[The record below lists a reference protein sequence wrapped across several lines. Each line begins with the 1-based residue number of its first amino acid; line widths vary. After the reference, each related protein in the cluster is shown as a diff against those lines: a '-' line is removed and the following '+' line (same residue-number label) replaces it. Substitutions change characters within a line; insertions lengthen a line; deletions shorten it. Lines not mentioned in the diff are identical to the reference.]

1 MAAIATRALTT
12 SYGRSRGVVDLDL
25 EVAQGE
31 VFGFLGPNGAGKTT
45 TIRTLLDLLRPTS
58 GSAEVLGLDSRRD
71 SLEIRR
77 RVGYLPGDLALYER
91 LTGREHVEW
100 LGSLRGG
107 LDRAALDGLCDRFAV
122 DLDRP
127 IKQLSKGNRQKI
139 GLVQAF
145 VHDAELLV
153 LDEPTSGLD
162 PLMQEEFHALVRE
175 TVAAGRT
182 VFLSSH
188 SLDEVQHV
196 ADRVGIIR
204 DGRLVAVER
213 VEELRERASR
223 RVDVRFAPTTPPEPE
238 AFAGLPGV
246 SDLSVRGDLV
256 SFSVTGSIRPVLRA
270 AADHDVVDLLS
281 RPADLEEIFLTYY
294 RGGEAE
300 AGDGGA

>member
-1 MAAIATRALTT
+1 MAVIATRALTK

-25 EVAQGE
+25 EVAEGE

-45 TIRTLLDLLRPTS
+45 TIRTLLDLLRPTA
-58 GSAEVLGLDSRRD
+58 GTAEVLGLDSRRD

-77 RVGYLPGDLALYER
+77 RVGYLPGDLALYDR
-91 LTGREHVEW
+91 LTGRQHVDW
-100 LGSLRGG
+100 LASLRGG
-107 LDRAALDGLCDRFAV
+107 LDQDALAALVDRFEV

-127 IKQLSKGNRQKI
+127 IKQLSKGNRQKV

-145 VHDAELLV
+145 MHDAELLV

-162 PLMQEEFHALVRE
+162 PLMQEEFHALLRE
-175 TVAAGRT
+175 VVGAGRS

-196 ADRVGIIR
+196 ADRVAIIR
-204 DGRLVAVER
+204 DGRLVAIER
-213 VEELRERASR
+213 VEDLRARASR
-223 RVDVRFAPTTPPEPE
+223 RVDVRFGPDAVPDPQ

-246 SDLSVRGDLV
+246 SDVSVRGDQV
-256 SFSVTGSIRPVLRA
+256 SFSVTGSIAPVLRV

-294 RGGEAE
+294 RG
-300 AGDGGA
+300 DR

>member
-1 MAAIATRALTT
+1 MAVIATRALTK

-25 EVAQGE
+25 EVDEGE

-58 GSAEVLGLDSRRD
+58 GTAEVVGLDSRRD

-100 LGSLRGG
+100 LGELRGG
-107 LDRAALDGLCDRFAV
+107 LDQAALDGLVERFQV
-122 DLDRP
+122 DLERP
-127 IKQLSKGNRQKI
+127 IAQLSKGNRQKI

-145 VHDAELLV
+145 MHDAELLV

-162 PLMQEEFHALVRE
+162 PLMQEEFHALLRE
-175 TVAAGRT
+175 TVAAGRS

-204 DGRLVAVER
+204 DGQLVAVER
-213 VEELRERASR
+213 VEELRARASR
-223 RVDVRFAPTTPPEPE
+223 RVDVRFAPGTPPDPH
-238 AFAGLPGV
+238 AFADLPGV
-246 SDLSVRGDLV
+246 SDVSVRGDLV
-256 SFSVTGSIRPVLRA
+256 SFSITGSIRPVLRA
-270 AADHDVVDLLS
+270 AADHEVVDLLS

-294 RGGEAE
+294 RG
-300 AGDGGA
+300 DR